1 MRFQR
6 TFSVVLAAA
15 VATSGATLATGFI
28 HPQAAQAAVTA
39 DEQQQAVQLILDQ
52 TNQARVANGLKPLVL
67 NNGISQVSQ
76 AWSQEQANRGA
87 MQHNPDY
94 AFQIP
99 AGWNSAGENVA
110 MGQRYEDVVAAWMN
124 STGHRANILGD
135 YTDIGIGYYVDANGT
150 TWFTQNFAK
159 YPPFTLNAVNN
170 ATFFNTGSDH
180 LAIRWSS
187 PTTNGVINSYTVK
200 IFDANGNSIAGQN
213 DVKTEANSASFANLK
228 ENTKY
233 LVQVIV
239 NATNGGGTET
249 RSVGSGVFSYTT
261 PAAPPVYTGDQVNV
275 GPVTAI
281 AVKPAQDTAAI
292 SWKEPTEATGTLYPY
307 VVSVFKEDGTIAR
320 KFTTTS
326 TSINAN
332 GLTAGT
338 NYKLVI
344 TSQAYSPDG
353 TKTATN
359 TAQTAFTTVKAV
371 SDNVAVSAV
380 QKLSATAPN
389 QSSIYVSWLKPA
401 TVTGS
406 ITKYTATITGPNK
419 YTKTVTTKDTN
430 VSFSGLAA
438 STQYTV
444 KVTATATSDSGVKT
458 ATSTVA
464 SANATTQRA
473 LSDKVS
479 VSAVQKLAVKA
490 PNNSTVTA
498 SWTKPKSVT
507 GSITKYTATI
517 TGPNKY
523 SKTVNVA
530 ANATSASFTGLTE
543 HAKYTVKVTATA
555 TSESKKKTAVSS
567 AVSASVTTP
576 FSNASKVSVSAP
588 QNVSAGVSRYNATV
602 RWNTPKSVTGK
613 VQKYT
618 LTVTGKGYSKT
629 WNLTTHA
636 VAVSG
641 LKPNQTYTAKVT
653 ATAKSANG
661 KYSATN
667 SASKSFKTNR

>member
-39 DEQQQAVQLILDQ
+39 DETQQAVQLILEQ

-67 NNGISQVSQ
+67 NDGISKVSQ

-124 STGHRANILGD
+124 SAGHRANILGD

-159 YPPFTLNAVNN
+159 YPPFTLNPVSN
-170 ATFFNTGSDH
+170 ATFFNTGEDH
-180 LAIRWSS
+180 FGVRWSS
-187 PTTNGVINSYTVK
+187 PTTNGVINNYTVR
-200 IFDANGNSIAGQN
+200 IFDANGNSIPGQAP
-213 DVKTEANSASFANLK
+213 VTTEANSASFTNL
-228 ENTKY
+228 NPSTKY
-233 LVQVIV
+233 LVQISV

-249 RSVGSGVFSYTT
+249 RNVGSGIFSYTT
-261 PAAPPVYTGDQVNV
+261 PDKAPVYTGDQVAV
-275 GPVTAI
+275 APVTNI

-292 SWKEPTEATGTLYPY
+292 SWTAPQVTGTLNPY
-307 VVSVFKEDGTIAR
+307 IVSIYKEDGTLAR
-320 KFTTTS
+320 KFVTTG

-332 GLTAGT
+332 GLVAGT

-344 TSQAYSPDG
+344 TSEAYSPDG
-353 TKTATN
+353 TAIASN
-359 TAQTAFTTVKAV
+359 TAQTTFTTAKSVT
-371 SDNVAVSAV
+371 DNVAVSAV
-380 QKLSATAPN
+380 QKLSVSSPN
-389 QSSIYVSWLKPA
+389 QSTVSASWASPA

-406 ITKYTATITGPNK
+406 ITKYTATITGPNR
-419 YTKTVTTKDTN
+419 YSKTVN
-430 VSFSGLAA
+430 VTGTSVDFTGLAA
-438 STQYTV
+438 SSQYTV
-444 KVTATATSDSGVKT
+444 KVTATAVSDSGVKT
-458 ATSTVA
+458 ATSTAV
-464 SANATTQRA
+464 SANVTTQRA
-473 LSDKVS
+473 LSDKVG
-479 VSAVQKLAVKA
+479 VSSVQKLSVKA

-498 SWTKPKSVT
+498 SWAKPA
-507 GSITKYTATI
+507 SITGTLTGYSATI
-517 TGPNKY
+517 TGPNRY
-523 SKTVNVA
+523 SKTVNVSSG
-530 ANATSASFTGLTE
+530 TGSVSFTGLTE
-543 HAKYTVKVTATA
+543 NAKYTVKVTASA
-555 TSESKKKTAVSS
+555 VSESGKKTAISTAAS
-567 AVSASVTTP
+567 ANVTTP
-576 FSNASKVSVSAP
+576 FSDASKVGVSAP
-588 QNVSAGVSRYNATV
+588 QSISAGVSRYNATV
-602 RWNTPKSVTGK
+602 RWNAPKSVTGS

-618 LTVTGKGYSKT
+618 LTVTGKSYSKT
-629 WNLTTHA
+629 WTTTSRA

-653 ATAKSANG
+653 VTAKSANG
-661 KYSATN
+661 KYAAVN
-667 SASKSFKTNR
+667 FASKSFKTNR